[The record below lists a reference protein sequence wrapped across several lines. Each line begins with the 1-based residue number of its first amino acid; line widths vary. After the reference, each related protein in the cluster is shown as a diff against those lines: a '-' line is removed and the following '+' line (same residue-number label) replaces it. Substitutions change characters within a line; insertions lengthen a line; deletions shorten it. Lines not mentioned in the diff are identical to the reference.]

1 MSGVKSYEEVID
13 FIASGTTPESVLA
26 FRPSGGVQQR
36 VADLLQ
42 RSKDGSIAA
51 EEQSELEDYVQLEH
65 IMIMAKARA
74 RQHTQVAD

>member
-36 VADLLQ
+36 VADLLTTIK
-42 RSKDGSIAA
+42 R
-51 EEQSELEDYVQLEH
+51 
-65 IMIMAKARA
+65 
-74 RQHTQVAD
+74 RQHCG